1 MYLKHKRYWLML
13 SKSVQLPN
21 IPIVQRNRRCSKK
34 RRDRYNVFGLQYN
47 VPKMSVGT
55 VFRII
60 TTLYREILLTFVNKK
75 TPTYGDTPQT
85 APNHAQ
91 EVPHHPTPGL
101 FCLPAQRLPAW
112 NDLLHRT
119 AYEAMI
125 EESEFMQLINP
136 RKCTKDQSCPY
147 YRSNKPVTFA
157 KGFTNF
163 QKRMFPEQYKKFMQM
178 LITKFGRN
186 AYFQQ
191 RRGDV
196 CLSPKEQAFILETLK
211 TVGVDEEMKFDEY
224 FDQVS
229 WYN

>member
-1 MYLKHKRYWLML
+1 MAKKFHTTPPPGF
-13 SKSVQLPN
+13 SVCL
-21 IPIVQRNRRCSKK
+21 
-34 RRDRYNVFGLQYN
+34 
-47 VPKMSVGT
+47 
-55 VFRII
+55 
-60 TTLYREILLTFVNKK
+60 
-75 TPTYGDTPQT
+75 
-85 APNHAQ
+85 HA
-91 EVPHHPTPGL
+91 ECPMATS
-101 FCLPAQRLPAW
+101 C
-112 NDLLHRT
+112 LHRT
-119 AYEAMI
+119 AYDALSEEA
-125 EESEFMQLINP
+125 EFMQIITP
-136 RKCTKDQSCPY
+136 RSCSGDKACTY
-147 YRSNKPVTFA
+147 YRSNVPVTFA

-178 LITKFGRN
+178 LIGRLGRN

>member
-1 MYLKHKRYWLML
+1 ML

-85 APNHAQ
+85 TPNHAQ

-112 NDLLHRT
+112 NDLPAQDRL
-119 AYEAMI
+119 
-125 EESEFMQLINP
+125 
-136 RKCTKDQSCPY
+136 
-147 YRSNKPVTFA
+147 RSN
-157 KGFTNF
+157 
-163 QKRMFPEQYKKFMQM
+163 
-178 LITKFGRN
+178 
-186 AYFQQ
+186 
-191 RRGDV
+191 D
-196 CLSPKEQAFILETLK
+196 
-211 TVGVDEEMKFDEY
+211 
-224 FDQVS
+224 
-229 WYN
+229 

>member
-1 MYLKHKRYWLML
+1 ML

-34 RRDRYNVFGLQYN
+34 RRDRYNVSVLQYN

-75 TPTYGDTPQT
+75 IQHTETHPKPRLTMPKKFHTTPPSGFS
-85 APNHAQ
+85 
-91 EVPHHPTPGL
+91 V
-101 FCLPAQRLPAW
+101 CLHSDCPLGMTC
-112 NDLLHRT
+112 LHRT

-147 YRSNKPVTFA
+147 YRSNVPVTFA

-178 LITKFGRN
+178 LIGRLGRN

-196 CLSPKEQAFILETLK
+196 CLSPKEQAIILEALK
-211 TVGVDEEMKFDEY
+211 TVGVHEEMKFDAY

>member
-1 MYLKHKRYWLML
+1 
-13 SKSVQLPN
+13 
-21 IPIVQRNRRCSKK
+21 
-34 RRDRYNVFGLQYN
+34 
-47 VPKMSVGT
+47 
-55 VFRII
+55 
-60 TTLYREILLTFVNKK
+60 
-75 TPTYGDTPQT
+75 
-85 APNHAQ
+85 
-91 EVPHHPTPGL
+91 
-101 FCLPAQRLPAW
+101 
-112 NDLLHRT
+112 
-119 AYEAMI
+119 MI

-178 LITKFGRN
+178 LIGRLGRN

-196 CLSPKEQAFILETLK
+196 CLSPKEQAIILEALK
-211 TVGVDEEMKFDEY
+211 TVGVHEEMKFDAY